1 MSEVVRYAN
10 TFSLLQFVGL
20 IGDDFFAKKKVAT
33 ENYKDPWMGVGAGDL
48 L

>member
-20 IGDDFFAKKKVAT
+20 IGALFFAKKAAT